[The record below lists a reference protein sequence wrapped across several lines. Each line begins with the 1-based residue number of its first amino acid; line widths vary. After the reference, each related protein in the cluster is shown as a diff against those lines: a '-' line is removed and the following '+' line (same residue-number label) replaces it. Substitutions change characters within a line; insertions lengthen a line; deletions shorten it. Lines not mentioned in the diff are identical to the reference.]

1 MSNAPIRWG
10 IVGTGR
16 MAEVFARELAE
27 LADSGAVLGAVVSRD
42 RLKACE
48 FAHRHSADRAYE
60 SVHQLVEQPDI
71 DAVYIASPPS
81 THAAHVRTCLQARKA
96 VLCEKPFT
104 TNAHEA
110 RGLIALARD
119 QRTFLMEAMWTRF
132 LPNVAAL
139 RTALRE
145 RVVGDVQLI
154 VGGGA
159 FIPSCAPEYFLFNR
173 ALGGGVLLDAGVY
186 LVSLASMVLGT
197 PLHVFASA
205 DIGAHG
211 VDEHDVL
218 TLDHRGGAR
227 ALLYVSMRARRLPD
241 MEIMGT
247 RGRILLHGPI
257 FNPAGYTVTRADGS
271 QSHHELPRRG
281 SGYGYQI
288 EAVMQC
294 LRAGLT
300 ECDIMPLDETCSIM
314 ATMDEARSQFG
325 LRYPA
330 DHESQPLARS

>member
-1 MSNAPIRWG
+1 MSAAPIRWG
-10 IVGTGR
+10 IIGTGR
-16 MAEVFARELAE
+16 MADVFARELAA
-27 LADSGAVLGAVVSRD
+27 LADAGAVLSAVVSRD
-42 RLKACE
+42 RLKAHD
-48 FAHRHSADRAYE
+48 FASRHCAERAYQ
-60 SVHQLVEQPDI
+60 SVEQLVAQPDI

-81 THAAHVRTCLQARKA
+81 MHATHVRACLQASMA

-104 TNAHEA
+104 TNAREA
-110 RGLIALARD
+110 RDLIALARD
-119 QRTFLMEAMWTRF
+119 RRTFLMEGMWTRF

-145 RVVGDVQLI
+145 RVIGDVQLI
-154 VGGGA
+154 IAGGA
-159 FIPSCAPEYFLFNR
+159 FIPSCAPEYYLINR

-197 PLHVFASA
+197 PVRVFASA

-218 TLDHRGGAR
+218 MLDHSGGAR
-227 ALLYVSMRARRLPD
+227 ALLYVSMRARRMPD
-241 MEIMGT
+241 MEILGT

-257 FNPAGYTVTRADGS
+257 FNPSGYTVTRADGS

-294 LRAGLT
+294 LRARLT
-300 ECDIMPLDETCSIM
+300 ECDTMPLDETLSIM
-314 ATMDEARSQFG
+314 ETMDEARRHFG

-330 DHESQPLARS
+330 DDE